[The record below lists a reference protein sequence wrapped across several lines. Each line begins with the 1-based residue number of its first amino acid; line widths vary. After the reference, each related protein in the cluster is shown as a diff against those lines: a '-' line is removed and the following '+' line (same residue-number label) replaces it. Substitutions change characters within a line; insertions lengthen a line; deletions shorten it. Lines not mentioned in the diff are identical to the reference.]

1 VTNESGT
8 FKSAGLYWLAL
19 GAFAVGTEGFMIAGI
34 LPRLATDLSV
44 SPGTT
49 GYLVTAFAFA
59 YAVSSPVLTALTGQ
73 FSRRSVLIWA
83 MCAFAIGN
91 ILAYHAS
98 GYWTLMAA
106 RIGIALAAGI
116 YVPGANALAGA
127 LVPSNQ
133 RGRAIAIVNGGLT
146 VAVAVGAPLGSFI
159 ANRFGWR
166 MTFGGVF
173 VLASM
178 ATLGLLNGLH
188 KKIGEELPVASLRQR
203 IGVAKQVPVLL
214 ALLVTFLWAS
224 GSYSNYTYLA
234 VYAESV
240 TTIPDHYFGVVLF
253 AWGCAAAIGLAVG
266 GAANDRFGAR
276 AVILPCLAVMALVF
290 LSLSTIAL
298 LVPRE
303 YTAIPVLTAVVIW
316 GVAAW
321 AFFPA
326 QQVRLIGAAGLAVAP
341 IVLSLNASVMYL
353 GFSVG
358 ATAGSLALTYGG
370 ISNVGWGGAAFE
382 IASLLLMIGTTR
394 RAVRV
399 SVPQE
404 SL

>member
-34 LPRLATDLSV
+34 LSRLATDLSV

-127 LVPSNQ
+127 LVPPNQ

-146 VAVAVGAPLGSFI
+146 VAVAVGAPLGAFI

-173 VLASM
+173 FLASM
-178 ATLGLLNGLH
+178 ATLGLWNGLH

-214 ALLVTFLWAS
+214 ALLVTFLWAA
-224 GSYSNYTYLA
+224 GSYGNYTYLA

-240 TTIPDHYFGVVLF
+240 TTIPDHYVGVVLF

-266 GAANDRFGAR
+266 GAATDRFGAR

-341 IVLSLNASVMYL
+341 IVLSLNASFMYL

-358 ATAGSLALTYGG
+358 ATAGSLAFTYGG

>member
-1 VTNESGT
+1 MTNESGT
-8 FKSAGLYWLAL
+8 FKSSGLYWLAV

-34 LPRLATDLSV
+34 LPRLANDLTV
-44 SPGTT
+44 SPSAT
-49 GYLVTAFAFA
+49 GYLVTVFAFA

-91 ILAYHAS
+91 ILAYRAS

-106 RIGIALAAGI
+106 RVGIAFAAGV

-127 LVPSNQ
+127 LVSPNR

-146 VAVAVGAPLGSFI
+146 IAVAVGAPLGSFI
-159 ANRFGWR
+159 ANRLGWR

-173 VLASM
+173 LLASV

-188 KKIGEELPVASLRQR
+188 KKIGEGLPVASLKQR

-240 TTIPDHYFGVVLF
+240 TSIPDHYVGVVLF

-266 GAANDRFGAR
+266 GAANDRLGAK
-276 AVILPCLAVMALVF
+276 AVILPCLAMMVLVF
-290 LSLSTIAL
+290 LSLSTIAHL
-298 LVPRE
+298 IPRA

-326 QQVRLIGAAGLAVAP
+326 QQVRLIGSAGLAVAP
-341 IVLSLNASVMYL
+341 IVLSLNASFMYL

-370 ISNVGWGGAAFE
+370 ISNVGWVGAAFE

-404 SL
+404 S